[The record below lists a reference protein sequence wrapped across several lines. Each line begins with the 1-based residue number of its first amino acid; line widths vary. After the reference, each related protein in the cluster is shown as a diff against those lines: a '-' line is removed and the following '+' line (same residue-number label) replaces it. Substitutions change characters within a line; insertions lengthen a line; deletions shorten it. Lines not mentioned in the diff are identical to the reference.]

1 MRAAVLGAMDSTI
14 QVFHDIET
22 RQSEVAVQ
30 QSYELAGQAWDNFG
44 TLFARLKQQKPLRQI

>member
-1 MRAAVLGAMDSTI
+1 MLGAMDSTI